1 MSFFVISIRVVTIIE
16 IISVMRH
23 TVNGKHQYEGGN
35 YMKRFIPC
43 IFIAMLCLVSCTNA
57 EVLRIKE
64 NNMIPY
70 LLEGNQSPSKVIYY
84 NDSKIDHEIL
94 YKYDKDGNIIKEQNG
109 DLTCTMDYQEGKPMN
124 RVCNDHRT
132 VYTYNDEGLMILSE
146 VFEDDQWISS
156 YEFQYNEAGQRISNT
171 FTNFEGMIIDSL
183 MTYDDKNQLT
193 VIETEEHSTVLEY
206 NDQGECIKITNFVGN
221 TIDSTT
227 TFTYENGLPVAK
239 MDILAEGTKVYE
251 RYVYNDDKDLIEV
264 YTGYN
269 SEENAVKTIEYVY
282 E

>member
-1 MSFFVISIRVVTIIE
+1 MIE

-23 TVNGKHQYEGGN
+23 TVNGKYQYEGGQD
-35 YMKRFIPC
+35 MKRFIPC
-43 IFIAMLCLVSCTNA
+43 ILIAVLCLVSCTKV
-57 EVLRIKE
+57 EVLKIKE

-70 LLEGNQSPSKVIYY
+70 LLEGNQSPSKAIYY
-84 NDSKIDHEIL
+84 NESKIDHEII
-94 YKYDKDGNIIKEQNG
+94 YNYDKDGNIIKEQNG
-109 DLTCTMDYQEGKPMN
+109 DLICTMDYQEGKPVN
-124 RVCNDHRT
+124 RVCNDYRT

-146 VFEDDQWISS
+146 VFEDDKWISS
-156 YEFQYNEAGQRISNT
+156 YEFQYNEAGLRISNT
-171 FTNFEGMIIDSL
+171 FTNFEGMIIDSY

-206 NDQGECIKITNFVGN
+206 NEQGECIKITNFVGN

-227 TFTYENGLPVAK
+227 TFTYEDGLPVKK
-239 MDILAEGTKVYE
+239 MVILAEGTKVYE
-251 RYVYNDDKDLIEV
+251 RYVYNDDRDLIEV

-269 SEENAVKTIEYVY
+269 SEENAVKTVEYVY

>member
-1 MSFFVISIRVVTIIE
+1 
-16 IISVMRH
+16 
-23 TVNGKHQYEGGN
+23 
-35 YMKRFIPC
+35 MKRFIPC
-43 IFIAMLCLVSCTNA
+43 ILIAMLCLASCTNT

-70 LLEGNQSPSKVIYY
+70 LLEGNQSPSKAIYY
-84 NDSKIDHEIL
+84 NDSKIDHEVI

-109 DLTCTMDYQEGKPMN
+109 NQTCSTEYQDGKPIN
-124 RVCNDHRT
+124 RVCNDYRT

-146 VFEDDQWISS
+146 VFEDDKWISS
-156 YEFQYNEAGQRISNT
+156 YEFQYNEDGLRISNT

-193 VIETEEHSTVLEY
+193 VIQTEEHSTVLEY
-206 NDQGECIKITNFVGN
+206 NDQGECIKITNFMGT

-227 TFTYENGLPVAK
+227 IFTYENGLPIAK
-239 MDILAEGTKVYE
+239 MDTLAEGTKVYE
-251 RYVYNDDKDLIEV
+251 RYVYNDDRDLIEV